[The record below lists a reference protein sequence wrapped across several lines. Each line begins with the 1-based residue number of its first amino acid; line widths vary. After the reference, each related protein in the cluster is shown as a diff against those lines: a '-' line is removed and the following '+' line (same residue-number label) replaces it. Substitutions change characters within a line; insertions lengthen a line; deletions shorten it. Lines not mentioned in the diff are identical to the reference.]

1 MAVGFFVDDGDELNS
16 SYHTT
21 VITTNSATQ
30 TPLQSP
36 VSREYL
42 VQAFCEALH
51 RSGIAGKY
59 LFHTI
64 LTVFFLSSAIKFVFL
79 IFCEEISFC
88 RFYIGSLCFEVN
100 FWEKENKFSKRKIFW
115 RKKIFERKN
124 RERNNIGEWRKWI
137 VRVRKNVQEWK
148 IKIVCWY
155 FSQLERMS
163 WKSHAEE
170 SSLQTEAQS
179 KRIFFFKQSSKQTN
193 GKIKI

>member
-59 LFHTI
+59 PFTLF
-64 LTVFFLSSAIKFVFL
+64 LQFFFIFRAFL
-79 IFCEEISFC
+79 IFCEKNSFF
-88 RFYIGSLCFEVN
+88 RFSIGSLCFEVI
-100 FWEKENKFSKRKIFW
+100 FLTKRKKCLKPEKFLQKKFFEG
-115 RKKIFERKN
+115 KKIVSEKN
-124 RERNNIGEWRKWI
+124 RCLK
-137 VRVRKNVQEWK
+137 
-148 IKIVCWY
+148 
-155 FSQLERMS
+155 
-163 WKSHAEE
+163 
-170 SSLQTEAQS
+170 
-179 KRIFFFKQSSKQTN
+179 
-193 GKIKI
+193 